1 MTAAAQVGRTGPRV
15 VAGCMSGTS
24 VDGIDVAFVRLQGS
38 GRDLDWEVL
47 HRSETPFDGN
57 VRERVL
63 ALCHAETVRVD
74 DLVRLHVRLAHEYAG
89 AIREASRVSG
99 VWPDAVGCHGQTVRH
114 LPEPRLFDGVP
125 LASTLQLGDASTL
138 AALLGLP
145 VVGDFRPADVAL
157 GGQGAPLVP
166 YVDWALLTDAR
177 ETRVALNIGGVAN
190 LTLLAAGGG
199 ADAVIAFDT
208 GPGNMVSDALCARFF
223 GRPYD
228 ADGTIARS
236 GTVDESLLASL
247 LEDDWFQ
254 RPPPKSTGR
263 EAFGSAY
270 AQALADRGSAA
281 GLSPRDLV
289 ATAAALTADSIA
301 SACTRFL
308 ERSLDRIL
316 VSGGGARNPAML
328 DRLARRMGGVPVE
341 STAVVGLDP
350 DAKEAVAFAVLAH
363 ETLAGVATGMP
374 RVTGA
379 SRSAILGKICLP

>member
-1 MTAAAQVGRTGPRV
+1 MTATAQVGRAGPRV

-47 HRSETPFDGN
+47 HRSETPFDGS

-74 DLVRLHVRLAHEYAG
+74 DLARLHVRLAHEYAE
-89 AIREASRVSG
+89 AIRAASRVSG

-114 LPEPRLFDGVP
+114 LPEPTFFDGKPV
-125 LASTLQLGDASTL
+125 ASTLQLGDASTL

-190 LTLLAAGGG
+190 LTLLAAGGE
-199 ADAVIAFDT
+199 ADSVIAFDT
-208 GPGNMVSDALCARFF
+208 GPGNMVSDALCTRFF
-223 GRPYD
+223 ERPYD
-228 ADGTIARS
+228 ADGAIARS
-236 GTVDESLLASL
+236 GTVDERLLASL
-247 LEDDWFQ
+247 LEDDWFL
-254 RPPPKSTGR
+254 RRPPKSTGR

-270 AQALADRGSAA
+270 AQALADRGTTA

-301 SACTRFL
+301 SACSRFL
-308 ERSLDRIL
+308 EPSPDRIL

-328 DRLARRMGGVPVE
+328 DRLAGRLGGIPVE
-341 STAVVGLDP
+341 STAAVGLDP

-363 ETLAGVATGMP
+363 ETLAGVPTGMP